1 MPGLYMS
8 SALIHR
14 ARWVGY
20 ERGTTRNDQ
29 GEVAQVAVTGPWIPA
44 RLMERGGVSSKARSG
59 SGGASAEARVA
70 RSYELLL
77 GAVDET
83 GVPVTF
89 PTASAE
95 FETDCPILGS
105 PTIPLDGDPEVL
117 NNGVDLIGYL
127 IYAEVPLDRS

>member
-1 MPGLYMS
+1 MA

-14 ARWVGY
+14 ARFVGY
-20 ERGTTRNDQ
+20 ERSGVRNDQ
-29 GEVAQVAVTGPWIPA
+29 GEYPEAPVTGPWIPA
-44 RLMERGGVSSKARSG
+44 RLMERGGVSAKARSND
-59 SGGASAEARVA
+59 SSSEARVA

-77 GAVDET
+77 GCVDET
-83 GVPVTF
+83 GTPVVF
-89 PTASAE
+89 PSASAT
-95 FETDCPILGS
+95 FETDAPILGS

>member
-1 MPGLYMS
+1 MPVLYMQ

-20 ERGTTRNDQ
+20 ERGNTRNAQ
-29 GEVAQVAVTGPWIPA
+29 GEYAQVATTGPWIPA
-44 RLMERGGVSSKARSG
+44 RLMERGGVSSKARG
-59 SGGASAEARVA
+59 TSGGGAEARVA

-77 GAVDET
+77 GAVD
-83 GVPVTF
+83 VNRQAVVF

-117 NNGVDLIGYL
+117 NNGKDLIGYL